1 MGCSLVTIFEVLH
14 HIILIF
20 LRTSVKSVS
29 RIHKTIR
36 CAPRNDTTPSGVT
49 MAAFMQLGSN
59 MNVFAPNPAPEIPS
73 NSVTAQMLEEN
84 GGVLTPTKAAL
95 LLTNRNSNRHHE
107 IVNERHLELQEKDSP
122 KQSNPDLNSDLPD
135 ASDAII
141 KTSTRKHQWV
151 DERRGSLLE
160 RD

>member
-36 CAPRNDTTPSGVT
+36 CAPRNDATPSGVT

-59 MNVFAPNPAPEIPS
+59 INVFAPNPAPEIPS
-73 NSVTAQMLEEN
+73 TTAQMLEEN

-135 ASDAII
+135 ASDAIT
-141 KTSTRKHQWV
+141 KTSTRKT
-151 DERRGSLLE
+151 SLG
-160 RD
+160 R